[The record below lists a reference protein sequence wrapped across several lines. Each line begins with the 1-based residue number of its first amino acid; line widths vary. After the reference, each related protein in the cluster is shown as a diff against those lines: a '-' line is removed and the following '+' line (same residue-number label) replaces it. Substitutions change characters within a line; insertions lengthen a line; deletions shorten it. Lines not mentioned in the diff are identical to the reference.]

1 MPINSTQGV
10 ASEAQIF
17 LAFHALKVRKRL
29 SPFDDPLKN
38 GTSLPARIPRRSDA
52 SRWSGRAA
60 MDQRVSRHL
69 LARDLTREGRTITC
83 LIAAQ
88 PVNLS
93 RSEPTGLGLL
103 VIEGVFDL
111 SERT

>member
-1 MPINSTQGV
+1 MTFLRMERLCRLAYRAGLTLADGPAEPQWTNGLV
-10 ASEAQIF
+10 AS
-17 LAFHALKVRKRL
+17 
-29 SPFDDPLKN
+29 
-38 GTSLPARIPRRSDA
+38 PRES
-52 SRWSGRAA
+52 
-60 MDQRVSRHL
+60 H
-69 LARDLTREGRTITC
+69 LTREGRTTTC